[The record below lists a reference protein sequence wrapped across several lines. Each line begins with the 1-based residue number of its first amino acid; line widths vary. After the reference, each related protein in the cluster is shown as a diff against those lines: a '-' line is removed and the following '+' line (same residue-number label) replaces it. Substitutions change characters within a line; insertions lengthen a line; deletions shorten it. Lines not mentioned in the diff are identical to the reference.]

1 MEPLKLLSGLACP
14 LPLANLDTDQIVPA
28 RFMKQPRSA
37 GYGQFLLHDLRHDA
51 EGNARPDFILN
62 RPDAEGARTLVA
74 RRNFGAGSSREAAV
88 YALVD
93 FGFRCVVAS
102 SFGDIFS
109 ANAVNNG
116 LLPATVEE
124 ADLESLFD
132 YLGDQ
137 PAPLKVDLERCRLRA
152 GEREIAF
159 TVNPVWRTKLI
170 NGWDDIGMTQ
180 RHRAAIDDFAA
191 ERLRVF
197 PWVSPV
203 RPALPREA

>member
-1 MEPLKLLSGLACP
+1 MQPLTRFSAPACA
-14 LPLANLDTDQIVPA
+14 LPLANVDTDQIVPA

-51 EGNARPDFILN
+51 QGTARPDFILN
-62 RPDAEGARTLVA
+62 RPDAQAARTLVA

-93 FGFRCVVAS
+93 FGFRCVVAP

-116 LLPATVEE
+116 LLPATVAE
-124 ADLESLFD
+124 ADLERLFA
-132 YLGDQ
+132 YLGGRT
-137 PAPLKVDLERCRLRA
+137 AELEVDLESCRLRA
-152 GEREIAF
+152 GDQEIPF

-180 RHRAAIDDFAA
+180 RHRAAIEAFAA
-191 ERLRVF
+191 TRLRDF
-197 PWVSPV
+197 PWVVPVPPGSPS
-203 RPALPREA
+203 EA

>member
-1 MEPLKLLSGLACP
+1 MQPLTRFSAPACP

-51 EGNARPDFILN
+51 EGRTRSDFILN
-62 RPDAEGARTLVA
+62 RADARAARTLVA

-93 FGFRCVVAS
+93 FGFRCVVAP

-116 LLPATVEE
+116 LLPATVGE
-124 ADLESLFD
+124 AELESLFA
-132 YLGDQ
+132 YLGDL
-137 PAPLKVDLERCRLRA
+137 PAPLEVDLENCKLRT
-152 GEREIAF
+152 GEEEISF
-159 TVNPVWRTKLI
+159 TINPVWRTKLL

-180 RHRAAIDDFAA
+180 RHRAAIDGFASA
-191 ERLRVF
+191 RHRDF
-197 PWVSPV
+197 PWATPVPPASPG
-203 RPALPREA
+203 AA

>member
-1 MEPLKLLSGLACP
+1 MQPLTRFAAPACP

-37 GYGQFLLHDLRHDA
+37 GYGQFLLHDLRYNA
-51 EGNARPDFILN
+51 EGRARADFILN
-62 RPDAEGARTLVA
+62 HPEAEGARSLVT

-93 FGFRCVVAS
+93 FGFRCVVAP

-124 ADLESLFD
+124 ADLELLFD
-132 YLGDQ
+132 YLCDR
-137 PAPLKVDLERCRLRA
+137 PMPLEVDLERCRLRA
-152 GEREIAF
+152 GEREIPFA
-159 TVNPVWRTKLI
+159 VNPVWRTKLI

-180 RHRAAIDDFAA
+180 RYRAAIDRFAA
-191 ERLRVF
+191 ERLRDF
-197 PWVSPV
+197 PWVGPGQPV
-203 RPALPREA
+203 PSNEA

>member
-1 MEPLKLLSGLACP
+1 MQPLTRFSAPACALS
-14 LPLANLDTDQIVPA
+14 LANVDTDQIVPA

-37 GYGQFLLHDLRHDA
+37 GYGQFLLHDLRYDA
-51 EGNARPDFILN
+51 QGTARPDFVLN
-62 RPDAEGARTLVA
+62 RPDAQAARTLIT

-93 FGFRCVVAS
+93 FGFRCVVAP

-116 LLPATVEE
+116 LLPATVAE
-124 ADLESLFD
+124 ADLERLFA
-132 YLGDQ
+132 YLGGRT
-137 PAPLKVDLERCRLRA
+137 AELEVDLESCRLRA
-152 GEREIAF
+152 GDQEIPF

-180 RHRAAIDDFAA
+180 RHRAAIEAFAA
-191 ERLRVF
+191 TRLRDF
-197 PWVSPV
+197 PWVVPVPPGSPS
-203 RPALPREA
+203 EA